1 MTADADDTGLRDDT
15 LLALLWCPKD
25 HGDLSASPTGVVCAT
40 CGATYP
46 RIDGVLS
53 FLDGAELDE
62 VDRREQAS
70 RDAEASWYD
79 SIFGT
84 YTNLVEV
91 PTTAARVGRP
101 DGPILDFGAGTGRLT
116 VHLARTCGRPV
127 VAVDYS
133 LGQLRRLVPRCADLP
148 VLVVHADG
156 RDLPLRDGAVAAA
169 VAAEV
174 YEHFRDADRRRVL
187 RELDRVLRP
196 GASLSISTLAFN
208 LTYRLWRLAGNTG
221 AKTGEHLMGGDFFY
235 VRQTAREFRAEL
247 EEFFDVEEVVGI
259 RNFPVRSIA
268 SALDRIPGLR
278 LGRRF
283 EALMIARG
291 HAVDRAWERL
301 PISPLTGFFLLA
313 GARRRRGAGA
323 AHR

>member
-1 MTADADDTGLRDDT
+1 VTGAPDDVHPSDDD
-15 LLALLWCPKD
+15 LLALLWCPHD
-25 HGDLSASPTGVVCAT
+25 HGDLRPADDGVRCVA
-40 CGATYP
+40 CGRTFP

-53 FLDGAELDE
+53 FLDGVELDDI
-62 VDRREQAS
+62 DRREQAS
-70 RDAEASWYD
+70 RDAEANWYD
-79 SIFGT
+79 TIFGT

-116 VHLARTCGRPV
+116 VHLARTTGRPV

-133 LGQLRRLVPRCADLP
+133 LGQLRRLVPRCAGLP

-156 RDLPLRDGAVAAA
+156 RSLPLRDGAVAAA

-187 RELDRVLRP
+187 RELHRVLRP
-196 GASLSISTLAFN
+196 GASLSISTLAYN
-208 LTYRLWRLAGNTG
+208 LTYRVWRLLGNTG
-221 AKTGEHLMGGDFFY
+221 AKTGEHLLGGDFFY
-235 VRQTAREFRAEL
+235 VRQTAREFRSEL

-268 SALDRIPGLR
+268 AALDRIPVGR

-283 EALMIARG
+283 EALMTARG
-291 HAVDRAWERL
+291 HRLDRAWERL
-301 PISPLTGFFLLA
+301 PLSPLTGFFLLA
-313 GARRRRGAGA
+313 GARRRRGDGA
-323 AHR
+323 SGR